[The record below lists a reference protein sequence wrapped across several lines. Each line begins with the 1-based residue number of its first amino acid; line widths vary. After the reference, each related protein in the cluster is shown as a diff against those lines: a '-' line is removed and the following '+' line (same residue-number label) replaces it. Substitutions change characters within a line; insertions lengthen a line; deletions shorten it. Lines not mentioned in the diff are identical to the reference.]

1 MKRRPNPMATRMHS
15 QGKTDL
21 IKAGIHRLRDAWQLL
36 EAGRLRGAMY
46 LAGYAVE
53 CKLKARLLDQHKVAT
68 LAELERVL
76 QRKIKRRIGLYV
88 HHLNAL
94 GSLLVGW
101 NRLSGFP
108 AFQRCWS
115 VALSWS
121 VGWRYAREHVLAPEA
136 RAFLS
141 SIEECLRWIDRSV

>member
-1 MKRRPNPMATRMHS
+1 MRKRSNPMPARVHS

-21 IKAGIHRLRDAWQLL
+21 IKAGIHRLKDAWQLL
-36 EAGRLRGAMY
+36 ESGRLRGAMY

-53 CKLKARLLDQHKVAT
+53 CKLKARLLDQHRVVT

-76 QRKIKRRIGLYV
+76 QRKMRRRIGLYI
-88 HHLNAL
+88 HDLNGL
-94 GSLLVGW
+94 GSLLAGW

-108 AFQRCWS
+108 AFQRCWK

-121 VGWRYAREHVLAPEA
+121 VEWRYAREHALVQEA

-141 SIEECLRWIDRSV
+141 SIEECLRWIERSV